1 MAGFVVDLEQLDE
14 AVARM
19 SAFERSIEEQLQTLD
34 ASIARLQSLWSGAA
48 ADAQLAAHREW
59 LAGAQRMRAGLAQ
72 MRTAAATAH
81 SNYGSAVQANVAM
94 WG

>member
-14 AVARM
+14 AVTRM
-19 SAFERSIEEQLQTLD
+19 SAFEQTIEEQLQTLD
-34 ASIARLQSLWSGAA
+34 AAIVRLQSLWSGAA

-59 LAGAQRMRAGLAQ
+59 LAGAQRMRAGLAK

-81 SNYGSAVQANVAM
+81 GNYGSAIQANVAM